1 MKFIHVILICLIS
14 AVFYTCSSQVKMTPA
29 DLSARELENMS
40 KADNLTPEQK
50 VIIKHAAV
58 SLQQMTKESKE
69 IEKLQKQVLSES
81 KMAGA
86 GKMAYVII
94 GAVVFAVIAMFVF
107 KFVK

>member
-50 VIIKHAAV
+50 VILKHAAV
-58 SLQQMTKESKE
+58 NLKQAEKESKE
-69 IEKLQKQVLSES
+69 IEKLQKQIVSES
-81 KMAGA
+81 KLAGA
-86 GKMAYVII
+86 GRMAYVII
-94 GAVVFAVIAMFVF
+94 GAAVFAVLAMFVF
-107 KFVK
+107 KFLK